1 MKRQSSLAVLLM
13 LALIAPVCGQ
23 TPAPTP
29 ATTSAPQETQED
41 PQLGDEDVVR
51 ITTNLIQVDAVVTD
65 RSGRPVTDL
74 RPEEFEILENGQA
87 KAITNFSYVT
97 LGGAGGEESAPRPAT
112 AAADKNAP
120 PVPPARLRP
129 EQVRRTIALVVDDL
143 GLSAESMPFVRR
155 ALKKFV
161 DEQMQP
167 GDLVA
172 IVRTGGGAG
181 ALQQFTSDKRLLTV
195 AIENLRWNQLGRG
208 GLSAFAPLQGKNMA
222 DELAGEVPG
231 GSGGGTGASDD
242 LDEFRGEFFTV
253 GTLGALSYIVQGLR
267 ELPGRKSVMLFSDGI
282 ILNNTENQSTS
293 FANSSGVQSLETRN
307 NRIMD
312 SLSKLIEFANRASV
326 VIYTMDVRGL
336 QGLGLTAADNAQ
348 GLGRPTTRGG
358 LVVNPL
364 QESLLARRTQFYES
378 QQGLN
383 YLAQQTGGIAIRNN
397 NDVSNG
403 IKKMLDDQHGFYLI
417 GYHPDEETFDPKRTR
432 FNKLEIKVK
441 RPGLSV
447 RYRSGFFGVTD
458 ESLRTP
464 APKTRAEQL
473 SHAIIAPFASGDLDV
488 QLTSLFANDAQ
499 SGSFMRSLLHVDASK
514 LTFTEEPDGWRK
526 LVFDI
531 MAVTFGENG
540 DIVDQVSRTENV
552 RLRGET
558 YQLILR
564 NGFNYII
571 TVPIRKSGAY
581 QLRTALRDSATE
593 RIGSASQFITV
604 PDINKNRLTLSGLV
618 VTGFDPDKQKG
629 GASGAAL
636 QNSAAKVLTD
646 PQSGPGV
653 RKLRRGMVLQ
663 FDYIIYNAR
672 LNKLSPPQPQL
683 NTQIRLFREGR
694 QIFEGNVL
702 PFNLGGQ
709 LDLKRLS
716 AGGRLQL
723 GSDMAPGEYVL
734 QVIVTDQ
741 LVKGKSGTA
750 TQWIDFQIT
759 Q

>member
-1 MKRQSSLAVLLM
+1 MKRQSSLAVILM
-13 LALIAPVCGQ
+13 LALIAPVFGQ

-29 ATTSAPQETQED
+29 APSPQTQPE

-65 RSGRPVTDL
+65 KSGKPVTDL
-74 RPEEFEILENGQA
+74 RPEEFEVLENGKGQS
-87 KAITNFSYVT
+87 ITNFSYVT
-97 LGGAGGEESAPRPAT
+97 LGGGGGGAGEKSEPGPAAP
-112 AAADKNAP
+112 ADKNAP

-143 GLSAESMPFVRR
+143 GLSADSIPFVRR

-161 DEQMQP
+161 DEQMQQ

-172 IVRTGGGAG
+172 IVRTGGGVG
-181 ALQQFTSDKRLLTV
+181 ALQQFTSDKRVLSV
-195 AIENLRWNQLGRG
+195 AIENIRWNQLGRSG
-208 GLSAFAPLQGKNMA
+208 ISAFAPLQGKNLA

-231 GSGGGTGASDD
+231 GGGGGSAAGDD
-242 LDEFRGEFFTV
+242 LEEFRGEFFTV

-267 ELPGRKSVMLFSDGI
+267 DLPGRKSVMLFSDGI
-282 ILNNTENQSTS
+282 KIVNREGEGLRAANISGTSSIEGQS
-293 FANSSGVQSLETRN
+293 
-307 NRIMD
+307 NRIVD
-312 SLSKLIEFANRASV
+312 SLRRLTELANRASV

-336 QGLGLTAADNAQ
+336 QVLGLTAADNAQ
-348 GLGRPTTRGG
+348 GMGRPSVQGG

-364 QESLLARRTQFYES
+364 DQSLLARRTDFYES

-383 YLAQQTGGIAIRNN
+383 YLAEQTGGIAIRNN
-397 NDVSNG
+397 NDVSGG
-403 IKKMLDDQHGFYLI
+403 IKKMLDDQQGFYLI
-417 GYHPDEETFDPKRTR
+417 GYRPDEETFDPKRTR

-441 RPGLSV
+441 RPGLKV
-447 RYRSGFFGVTD
+447 RYRSGFFGITD
-458 ESLRTP
+458 EAMRPP

-473 SHAIIAPFASGDLDV
+473 SHAIVAPFSSGDLDM
-488 QLTSLFANDAQ
+488 QLTSLFANDLQ
-499 SGSFMRSLLHVDASK
+499 TGSYMRSVLHVDASK

-540 DIVDQVSRTENV
+540 AIVDQVSRTENV

-558 YQLILR
+558 YQLIMR

-571 TVPIRKSGAY
+571 TVPIRKAGSY

-618 VTGFDPDKQKG
+618 ITGYDPDKQRST
-629 GASGAAL
+629 ASGTSL
-636 QNSAAKVLTD
+636 QNAGARVLTE

-653 RKLRRGMVLQ
+653 RRLRRGMVLQ

-672 LNKLSPPQPQL
+672 LNRLAPPQPQL
-683 NTQIRLFREGR
+683 QTQIRLFREGR
-694 QIFEGNVL
+694 EIFAGNVL
-702 PFNLGGQ
+702 PFNIGGQ
-709 LDLKRLS
+709 LDLKRIS

-723 GSDMAPGEYVL
+723 GSDMPPGEYVL

-750 TQWIDFQIT
+750 TQWIDFQI